1 MSQAP
6 TDLNSAI
13 TIARREEISKTRC
26 DNVKF
31 DDSIDMDIIKMSF
44 SLEKRDADV
53 LWCLLCDCLVTPYM
67 TVQILKLKRSN
78 E

>member
-6 TDLNSAI
+6 TDLNSAV
-13 TIARREEISKTRC
+13 TIARREEISKIRC

-31 DDSIDMDIIKMSF
+31 DDSMDMDIIKMNS

-53 LWCLLCDCLVTPYM
+53 LWYLLCDCLGH
-67 TVQILKLKRSN
+67 TVYDCTDF
-78 E
+78 